1 MAAHDFAF
9 ALTLPGHAHDT
20 EMLIDLLRSV
30 LGHAGYAGD
39 TLERLVRQVSSVR
52 ASVPPSQPCGVRIEA
67 RGGELQ
73 IVVSQ
78 AGRDWRTTCPVL
90 TH

>member
-1 MAAHDFAF
+1 VAAHDFAF
-9 ALTLPGHAHDT
+9 ALTLPGHASDT
-20 EMLIDLLRSV
+20 EMLIELLRTV
-30 LGHAGYAGD
+30 LVQAGYAGD
-39 TLERLVRQVSSVR
+39 TLDRLVRQVSSVR
-52 ASVPPSQPCGVRIEA
+52 AAAPAQPCGIRFEA

>member
-1 MAAHDFAF
+1 VAAHDFAF
-9 ALTLPGHAHDT
+9 ALTLPGHPHDT
-20 EMLIDLLRSV
+20 EMLNDLLRTV
-30 LGHAGYAGD
+30 LAHAGYAGD
-39 TLERLVRQVSSVR
+39 TLERLVRQVTRARESGTPAPFAVR
-52 ASVPPSQPCGVRIEA
+52 FEA

>member
-9 ALTLPGHAHDT
+9 VINLPGHPHDA
-20 EMLIDLLRSV
+20 EMLNDVLRTV
-30 LGHAGYAGD
+30 LAHAGYAGD
-39 TLERLVRQVSSVR
+39 TLERLVKQVTRAR
-52 ASVPPSQPCGVRIEA
+52 ASASEAGPSAVRFEA
-67 RGGELQ
+67 HGGELQ
-73 IVVSQ
+73 IVVSH